1 MLLGCDN
8 RLQNVG
14 KFGKN
19 LTEIFKILVKWS
31 AMF

>member
-1 MLLGCDN
+1 MLVVIIVYK
-8 RLQNVG
+8 NVG

-31 AMF
+31 AMS